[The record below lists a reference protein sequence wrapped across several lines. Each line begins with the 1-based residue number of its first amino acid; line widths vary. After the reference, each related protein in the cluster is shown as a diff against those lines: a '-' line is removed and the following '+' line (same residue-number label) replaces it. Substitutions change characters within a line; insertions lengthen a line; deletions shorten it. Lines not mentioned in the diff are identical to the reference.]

1 MARSKDAK
9 LGVAFRDSYF
19 FERKSEKILVRDLE
33 RVQQPQSLPAA
44 HKGSTGLCQL
54 GWQAIAPGASSAC
67 RGRDHLWGPQE
78 QQCHGRKSSYAV
90 CGCLWVGCGTSD
102 VSCELLRACFAEE
115 AITGQPPY
123 CLEHKGTL
131 RAHSGTEPQVLW
143 EGLVENQA
151 PMCGA
156 AFVSVSC
163 LGHKA

>member
-19 FERKSEKILVRDLE
+19 FEGKSEKILVRDLE

-67 RGRDHLWGPQE
+67 RGQDHLWGPQG

-102 VSCELLRACFAEE
+102 VSCELFRVCFAEE
-115 AITGQPPY
+115 AFTGQPPS
-123 CLEHKGTL
+123 CLEHKETQPTVGQSP
-131 RAHSGTEPQVLW
+131 RSCGKVLW
-143 EGLVENQA
+143 RTKPPCVGLH
-151 PMCGA
+151 
-156 AFVSVSC
+156 
-163 LGHKA
+163 L